1 MPTPAE
7 VYARYLELGRLEDVA
22 AEFGRKKSW
31 AGNQVKKHREAM
43 AAAESSG
50 AAAGPATGA
59 PVPAGDAVPGN
70 ADEIDNLIRA
80 AGRLDLAP
88 TQIRALIQAK
98 RANAEYKVLLGELV
112 TAESLR
118 GTAERIAHCVERVF
132 SQSWALGLAT
142 STGADPAEV
151 TPIINRAVNQLL
163 AELETEIPSEW
174 R

>member
-1 MPTPAE
+1 MPTPAQ
-7 VYARYLELGRLEDVA
+7 VYARYLALGRLEDVA

-31 AGNQVKKHREAM
+31 AGVQVKKHRQAM
-43 AAAESSG
+43 AAAERPGG
-50 AAAGPATGA
+50 ATEI

-70 ADEIDNLIRA
+70 PDGIDRLINA

-98 RANAEYKVLLGELV
+98 KANAEYKVLLGELV

-151 TPIINRAVNQLL
+151 TGIINRAVNQLL
-163 AELETEIPSEW
+163 AQLESEIPSQW